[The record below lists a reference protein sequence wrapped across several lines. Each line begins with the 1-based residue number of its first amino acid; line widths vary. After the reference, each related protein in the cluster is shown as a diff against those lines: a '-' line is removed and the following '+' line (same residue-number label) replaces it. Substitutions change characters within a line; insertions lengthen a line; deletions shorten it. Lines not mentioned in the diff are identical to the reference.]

1 MNKTIIATTLATA
14 FSFGI
19 ASQAQA
25 KDPYNTISDLSEHNT
40 LSVVIQDSKKLGIK
54 GSSTVEK
61 VNIQHRGYT
70 EIELFSSEG
79 STAIATEFGSDDYAW
94 EDESGFRYV
103 LENYPEDNDGA
114 SVVGR
119 VLFGKTKVG
128 KFKLSTAKY
137 GVHKASGRW
146 VGVLAFPGGSQL
158 PLGLQISSIPQ
169 ALGNGCVEYSARVNF
184 PGHAYEQTSLYKC
197 SGDKNMYGS
206 GFFYADSVSGR
217 SWFISL
223 NVLVESGQLQG
234 DVHTFA
240 LDGEG
245 SSLGKV
251 LTERP
256 TEFTL

>member
-1 MNKTIIATTLATA
+1 MNKTMIATTLATA

-40 LSVVIQDSKKLGIK
+40 LSVVIQASKKLSIK
-54 GSSTVEK
+54 GASTVEK

-70 EIELFSSEG
+70 EIDLFNSAG
-79 STAIATEFGSDDYAW
+79 ATAITTDFGSDDYAW
-94 EDESGFRYV
+94 EDENGFRYV
-103 LENYPEDNDGA
+103 IEDYPEDNHGA
-114 SVVGR
+114 AVAGR
-119 VLFGKTKVG
+119 VFFGKARVG
-128 KFKLSTAKY
+128 KFKLSTTKY

-146 VGVLAFPGGSQL
+146 QGVLAFPGGSQL

-169 ALGNGCVEYSARVNF
+169 ALGNGCVEYPARVNF
-184 PGHAYEQTSLYKC
+184 PGHAYETTSLYKC
-197 SGDKNMYGS
+197 DGDKNMYGS
-206 GFFYADSVSGR
+206 GFFYADSVTGR

-234 DVHTFA
+234 DVYTFA

-245 SSLGKV
+245 SSFGKI
-251 LTERP
+251 LTDRP